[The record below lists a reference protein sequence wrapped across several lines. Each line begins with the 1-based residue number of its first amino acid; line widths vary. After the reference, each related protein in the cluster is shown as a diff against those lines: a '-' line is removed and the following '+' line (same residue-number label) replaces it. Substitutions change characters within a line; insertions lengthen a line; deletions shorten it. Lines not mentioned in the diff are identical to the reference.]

1 MTREEQRMVL
11 IDPLRLEDD
20 VLLALFR
27 DISSPNQ
34 FMHTEIYPI
43 FLVGEDM
50 RYVFML
56 IVEPEE
62 KLERGFIIRIG
73 KHYYAF
79 VETPEDSNEYTGYLK
94 TDVKP
99 LSKIRVYYADDKE
112 TLHEM
117 LRDEGIEK

>member
-1 MTREEQRMVL
+1 MVL
-11 IDPLRLEDD
+11 VDPLRLEDD

-27 DISSPNQ
+27 DISLPHQIVNA
-34 FMHTEIYPI
+34 EIYPI

-56 IVEPEE
+56 VVEPEE
-62 KLERGFIIRIG
+62 KLERGIITRIG

-79 VETPEDSNEYTGYLK
+79 VEIPEDSNEYTGYLK

-99 LSKIRVYYADDKE
+99 FSKIRVYYADDKD